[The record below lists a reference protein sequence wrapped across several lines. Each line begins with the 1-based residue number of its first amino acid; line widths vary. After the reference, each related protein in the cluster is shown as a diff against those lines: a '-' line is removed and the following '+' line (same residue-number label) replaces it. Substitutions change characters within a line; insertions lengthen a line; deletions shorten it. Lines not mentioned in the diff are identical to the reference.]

1 MEIRVEDNKV
11 FIDGY
16 VNAVERKSKPL
27 KSRYGTVFV
36 ERICKGAFKR
46 ALEANQDVRILANH
60 DWQRDLGG
68 TGTGEIKL
76 AEDNIGLRVEAVLSD
91 SEVVEKARSGELS
104 GWSFGFSEID
114 AQETLENG
122 VTTRDVKDLFL
133 YEISLLYG
141 KMPAYD
147 GTLVSVRSNGREMF
161 YSLPQNCEERIVD
174 YSKAEKI
181 LDEINNLMKGG
192 K

>member
-27 KSRYGTVFV
+27 KSRSGTVFV

-141 KMPAYD
+141 KIPAYD

-181 LDEINNLMKGG
+181 VKEITELVKGG

>member
-27 KSRYGTVFV
+27 KSRSGTVFV

-133 YEISLLYG
+133 YEISLLYW
-141 KMPAYD
+141 KIPAYD

-181 LDEINNLMKGG
+181 VKEITELVKGG